1 MAKQRLGVLSVAL
14 ILVLAAGCGGRSSSV
29 PHGPQTG
36 AGGVQGAHRAARDN
50 SSSSGGLFHPNSE
63 KYQDAGAHPA
73 TGRSGSA
80 QVQSRA
86 LLAKDGSVLVEATTG
101 VLDGAPGP
109 GYFTKVQT
117 KLFGP
122 DGSLQQTQNDNH
134 VTTGSYWSQTF
145 PGLIRNENVQLD
157 THVKGIDGHRTDVVT
172 TVDAV
177 KLRPD
182 LAVRSLTGPPQAY
195 VNTSVVF
202 QAVIAEL
209 NHDVGARANC
219 VLSVDGTPVDQA
231 VAIWVDAGQSV
242 TCMFAYTFSTTGAHT
257 VSVAVVNVVPADFDP
272 SNNTAQ
278 TTIQIVQP
286 SNLAYQAS
294 IATSGYQQTTYDTL
308 TGQFSGY
315 SDNSTFS
322 DSSFSAFMYAYTPN
336 HTFVFPVQSFA
347 GSVTIDGTVAWQPT
361 FTNQLA
367 PPVSDGNST
376 CQNQYSD
383 GAFGTVCVYNSG
395 LSAASWY
402 GTTTSVTYYSSHTDY
417 TCTGGTCTSNQYIL
431 NNTSYTYGTGAP
443 NLNIG
448 TTQQLGLT
456 LVDGSATPYAAQTL
470 VMSAPSSGY
479 TFGYDTC
486 ENFQIGSYCFGSH
499 GTVSNKSAFDSGPG
513 DGT

>member
-1 MAKQRLGVLSVAL
+1 MAKQRFGVLSVAL
-14 ILVLAAGCGGRSSSV
+14 IVMLTAGCGGRSASV
-29 PHGPQTG
+29 PQGPQTG
-36 AGGVQGAHRAARDN
+36 AGGVQGAQRVAKGA
-50 SSSSGGLFHPNSE
+50 SSPNGGRFHPNSE

-101 VLDGAPGP
+101 ALDGAPGP
-109 GYFTKVQT
+109 GYFSKVQA

-157 THVKGIDGHRTDVVT
+157 SHVRGIDGHRTDVVT

-209 NHDVGARANC
+209 NHDVGARADC
-219 VLSVDGTPVDQA
+219 VLSVDGQPVDQA
-231 VAIWVDAGQSV
+231 IAIWVDAGQSV
-242 TCMFAYTFSTTGAHT
+242 SCMFAYTFTTTGTHA
-257 VSVAVVNVVPADFDP
+257 VSIAVVNVVPGDFDL

-286 SNLAYQAS
+286 SNLSYQGS
-294 IATSGYQQTTYDTL
+294 IDSSLYQQTLYDTL
-308 TGQFSGY
+308 TGPFSGY
-315 SDNSTFS
+315 SDNSTFTN
-322 DSSFSAFMYAYTPN
+322 SSFSALMYAYTPN
-336 HTFVFPVQSFA
+336 HTFVFPVQSFS

-361 FTNQLA
+361 FTAQLA
-367 PPVSDGNST
+367 PPVSDANST

-383 GAFGTVCVYNSG
+383 GAFGTVCAYNSG
-395 LSAASWY
+395 LSVAEWY
-402 GTTTSVTYYSSHTDY
+402 GTNTSVTYYSTHTDY
-417 TCTGGTCTSNQYIL
+417 TCTGGTCTSNSYII
-431 NNTSYTYGTGAP
+431 NNTAYTFGTGAP
-443 NLNIG
+443 TLNLG

-456 LVDGSATPYAAQTL
+456 LVDGSATPYSAQTL
-470 VMSAPSSGY
+470 VMTAASSGY
-479 TFGYDTC
+479 TFGFDRC
-486 ENFQIGSYCFGSH
+486 VNFQSGSYCYGNH
-499 GTVSNKSAFDSGPG
+499 ATVSNKSASDSGV
-513 DGT
+513 GT